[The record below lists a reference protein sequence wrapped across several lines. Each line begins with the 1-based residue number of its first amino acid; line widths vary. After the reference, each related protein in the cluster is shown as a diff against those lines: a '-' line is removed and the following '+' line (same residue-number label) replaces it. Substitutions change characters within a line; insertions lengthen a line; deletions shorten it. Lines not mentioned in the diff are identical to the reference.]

1 VQITIIVT
9 HHEKEEAMQY
19 LLKPMLFAVITV
31 LGVALTIVPAH
42 AQSGGRALANIP
54 FDFSVGNTTL
64 KAGSYTVEQLQSGII
79 AFSSEDEKEHQFAL
93 SFPADSDKQSQEP
106 HLVFVRYGS
115 EVFLKR
121 VVLSSNE
128 DCHELPES
136 SREREL
142 IKNQASGAEL
152 SLLIQPAR

>member
-1 VQITIIVT
+1 M
-9 HHEKEEAMQY
+9 KEEETMQY
-19 LLKPMLFAVITV
+19 LLKPMLFAVITM
-31 LGVALTIVPAH
+31 LGAALTIVPAH
-42 AQSGGRALANIP
+42 AQSGSRVLANIP

-79 AFSSEDEKEHQFAL
+79 AFSSEDEKEHHFAL
-93 SFPADSDKQSQEP
+93 SFPGDSDKQNQEP

-115 EVFLKR
+115 EAFLKR
-121 VVLSSNE
+121 VFLSSSD

-136 SREREL
+136 SREREF

>member
-1 VQITIIVT
+1 MII
-9 HHEKEEAMQY
+9 KEEETMQY

-31 LGVALTIVPAH
+31 LGVALTIAPAH
-42 AQSGGRALANIP
+42 AQSGSRALANIQ

-64 KAGSYTVEQLQSGII
+64 KAGSYTVEQPQSGIL
-79 AFSSEDEKEHQFAL
+79 ALSSSDEKEHQFAL
-93 SFPADSDKQSQEP
+93 TLPGDSANQSQASS
-106 HLVFVRYGS
+106 LVFIRYGR
-115 EVFLKR
+115 EAFLKK
-121 VVLSSNE
+121 VFFSGDE
-128 DCHELPES
+128 ECHELPES

>member
-1 VQITIIVT
+1 M
-9 HHEKEEAMQY
+9 KEEETMQY

-31 LGVALTIVPAH
+31 LAAALTIVPAH
-42 AQSGGRALANIP
+42 AQSGSRVLAKIP

-64 KAGSYTVEQLQSGII
+64 KAGSYTVEPLQSGII

-93 SFPADSDKQSQEP
+93 SFPGDSDKQNQEP

-115 EVFLKR
+115 EAFLKR
-121 VVLSSNE
+121 VFLFSSD

-136 SREREL
+136 SREREF

>member
-1 VQITIIVT
+1 M
-9 HHEKEEAMQY
+9 KNEETMQY

-42 AQSGGRALANIP
+42 AQSGSRVIANIP

-64 KAGSYTVEQLQSGII
+64 KAGSYTVEQLKSGLL
-79 AFSSEDEKEHQFAL
+79 ALSSSDDKEREFAL
-93 SFPADSDKQSQEP
+93 TLPGDSDKQSPEP
-106 HLVFVRYGS
+106 HLVFIRYGS
-115 EVFLKR
+115 EAFLKKVFL
-121 VVLSSNE
+121 SDDE

-142 IKNQASGAEL
+142 VKNQASGAEL

>member
-1 VQITIIVT
+1 M
-9 HHEKEEAMQY
+9 KEEETMQY

-42 AQSGGRALANIP
+42 AQSGSRVLANIP

-79 AFSSEDEKEHQFAL
+79 AISSEEEKQHQFAL
-93 SFPADSDKQSQEP
+93 SFPGDSAKQSQEP
-106 HLVFVRYGS
+106 HLVFIRYGS
-115 EVFLKR
+115 EAFLKR
-121 VVLSSNE
+121 VFLSGNE
-128 DCHELPES
+128 DCRELPES

-152 SLLIQPAR
+152 SLLIPPTR

>member
-1 VQITIIVT
+1 M
-9 HHEKEEAMQY
+9 KEEETMQY

-31 LGVALTIVPAH
+31 LGAALTIVPAH
-42 AQSGGRALANIP
+42 AQSGSRVLANIP

-93 SFPADSDKQSQEP
+93 SFPGDSDKQNQEP

-115 EVFLKR
+115 EAFLKR
-121 VVLSSNE
+121 VFLSSSD

-136 SREREL
+136 SREREF

>member
-1 VQITIIVT
+1 
-9 HHEKEEAMQY
+9 MQY
-19 LLKPMLFAVITV
+19 LSKSMLFAVVTM
-31 LGVALTIVPAH
+31 LGVALTLVPAH
-42 AQSGGRALANIP
+42 AQSDSRVLATIP

-79 AFSSEDEKEHQFAL
+79 AFSSEDGKERQFAL
-93 SFPADSDKQSQEP
+93 TLPGDSDKQSQEP
-106 HLVFVRYGS
+106 HLVFIRYGS
-115 EVFLKR
+115 EAFLKR
-121 VVLSSNE
+121 VFLFGNE

-152 SLLIQPAR
+152 SLLIQPAG

>member
-1 VQITIIVT
+1 M
-9 HHEKEEAMQY
+9 KEEETMQY

-42 AQSGGRALANIP
+42 AQSGSRVLANIP

-64 KAGSYTVEQLQSGII
+64 KAGSYTVEQLESGIL
-79 AFSSEDEKEHQFAL
+79 AFSSADGREHKFEL
-93 SFPADSDKQSQEP
+93 SFPGDSDRQSQKP
-106 HLVFVRYGS
+106 HLVFIRYGS
-115 EVFLKR
+115 EVFLKK
-121 VVLSSNE
+121 VFFLSDE
-128 DCHELPES
+128 DCAELRES

-142 IKNQASGAEL
+142 IKYRASGAEL